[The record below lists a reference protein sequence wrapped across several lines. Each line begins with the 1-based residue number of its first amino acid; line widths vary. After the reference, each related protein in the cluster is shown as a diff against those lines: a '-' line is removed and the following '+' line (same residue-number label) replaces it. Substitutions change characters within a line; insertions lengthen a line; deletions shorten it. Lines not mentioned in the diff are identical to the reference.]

1 MEVGEEEVLDGGL
14 VKRPV
19 EVLVFSRGLRRSA

>member
-1 MEVGEEEVLDGGL
+1 MQGKDEGESRLGLSSL

-19 EVLVFSRGLRRSA
+19 EVLNLGAASV